1 MRRGQLLSLDA
12 MLSLVM
18 VIMILGTVTT
28 TADNL
33 RGEITSL
40 LGWYERANVADNMLD
55 VLVKNPGVP
64 SDWEAN
70 PSGVKVVGLRS
81 ENYTYALS
89 YEKLLALKNHFDDAS
104 VKESLLNLSMG
115 KDFRMEFY
123 LSSFNVSISGRFPR
137 YYLHNLLLPGNDL
150 GNVKISKAGPGNTEF
165 SISYI
170 NLTRDGTSYVN
181 GDVCSLTLGN
191 SGNVSLKPGDH
202 LVFVATEAINVTVQG
217 GQTFEKTLP
226 SNVKV
231 EFEVID
237 STSQYRM
244 SVTGCPGNITSIHI
258 GGQGQVQIRI
268 SARDNALP
276 QLKSNFTGAQEFLEN
291 GESFHSFAMI
301 NGSIVN
307 DGTLIDKSMG
317 NSPWIEPAERV
328 TTVSRFAYNLSG
340 GPSKEEPIVYG
351 VMRYNPPLG
360 TSLRVKVSSASQG
373 NLTLI
378 SVLGTE
384 VRGLFVYGNSTELK
398 ATLAYYENGKVS
410 LKYYEGSGSTITVP
424 FEELFGSN
432 AKDKPIGLW
441 LYSLN
446 GWGRDH
452 VSLDVVP
459 SIKYL
464 MEPKLDEAIIK
475 LLVWDD
481 S

>member
-33 RGEITSL
+33 RGGEITSL

-55 VLVKNPGVP
+55 VLVKNPPGVP

-70 PSGVKVVGLRS
+70 PSGGVKVVGLRS

-104 VKESLLNLSMG
+104 VKESLLNLSMGG

-181 GDVCSLTLGN
+181 GDVCSLTLEN
-191 SGNVSLKPGDH
+191 SGNVFLKPGDH

-258 GGQGQVQIRI
+258 GGG
-268 SARDNALP
+268 RDRFR
-276 QLKSNFTGAQEFLEN
+276 SEFQP
-291 GESFHSFAMI
+291 GTTPFHSL
-301 NGSIVN
+301 NRTSRVHGS
-307 DGTLIDKSMG
+307 SWRMG
-317 NSPWIEPAERV
+317 G
-328 TTVSRFAYNLSG
+328 NLS
-340 GPSKEEPIVYG
+340 
-351 VMRYNPPLG
+351 
-360 TSLRVKVSSASQG
+360 T
-373 NLTLI
+373 
-378 SVLGTE
+378 VLQ
-384 VRGLFVYGNSTELK
+384 
-398 ATLAYYENGKVS
+398 
-410 LKYYEGSGSTITVP
+410 
-424 FEELFGSN
+424 
-432 AKDKPIGLW
+432 
-441 LYSLN
+441 
-446 GWGRDH
+446 
-452 VSLDVVP
+452 
-459 SIKYL
+459 
-464 MEPKLDEAIIK
+464 
-475 LLVWDD
+475 
-481 S
+481 